1 VGNLEGL
8 DCQRDMDDDDD
19 EDVGVGSCISLGKHT
34 RMM

>member
-8 DCQRDMDDDDD
+8 DYQRDMDDDD